1 MSRSGSSGVMK
12 TMEREFELWLVR
24 RMRAGDTA
32 AFDEVHSEFNARLYN
47 FLRRLSRSADVAED
61 LLEETWLRF
70 VSSGATL
77 ASETRL
83 APWLFTV
90 ARNLY
95 LSYCRSRGREQSY
108 TSDVLLWPDE
118 RSPSPLEAAM
128 SNELQGGIEAALA
141 ALPTTYREALLL
153 VGIERMRPAE
163 AAAVCGIAPDA
174 FRQRLS
180 RARALISRELKAS
193 GLLEPIQEPSC
204 DRRYDRRSSI

>member
-1 MSRSGSSGVMK
+1 MK
-12 TMEREFELWLVR
+12 AMEREFEVWLVN

-32 AFDEVHSEFNARLYN
+32 AFDHVYSAFNARLYN

-61 LLEETWLRF
+61 LLEEMWLRF

-77 ASETRL
+77 DPDTRL

-95 LSYCRSRGREQSY
+95 VSYCRSRGREQSY
-108 TSDVLLWPDE
+108 TSEVLLWPDE
-118 RSPSPLEAAM
+118 RSPSPLQTAM
-128 SNELQGGIEAALA
+128 SNELEGGIEAALA
-141 ALPTTYREALLL
+141 ALPTKYREALLL
-153 VGIERMRPAE
+153 VGFERMRPAE

-180 RARALISRELKAS
+180 RARALISRELEES
-193 GLLEPIQEPSC
+193 GLLKHTKERSYE
-204 DRRYDRRSSI
+204 RRSAI

>member
-1 MSRSGSSGVMK
+1 MK

-118 RSPSPLEAAM
+118 RSPSPLQAAM
-128 SNELQGGIEAALA
+128 SNELQGGIETALA
-141 ALPTTYREALLL
+141 RLPTKYREALLL

>member
-1 MSRSGSSGVMK
+1 MK
-12 TMEREFELWLVR
+12 AMEREFELWLVR

-32 AFDEVHSEFNARLYN
+32 AFDDVYSDFNAHLYN

-77 ASETRL
+77 DPDTRL

-95 LSYCRSRGREQSY
+95 VSYCRSRGRERSY

-118 RSPSPLEAAM
+118 RSPSPLETAM

-141 ALPTTYREALLL
+141 ALPAKYREALLL
-153 VGIERMRPAE
+153 VGIECMRPAE

-180 RARALISRELKAS
+180 RARALISRELKES
-193 GLLEPIQEPSC
+193 GLLEHTEERS
-204 DRRYDRRSSI
+204 YDRRSAI

>member
-1 MSRSGSSGVMK
+1 MN
-12 TMEREFELWLVR
+12 TMECARDPALVDR
-24 RMRAGDTA
+24 LKCGDES
-32 AFDEVHSEFNARLYN
+32 AFDEIFETLNPRLLAFLERMARQ
-47 FLRRLSRSADVAED
+47 RSVAED

-118 RSPSPLEAAM
+118 RSPSPLQAAM
-128 SNELQGGIEAALA
+128 SNELQGGIETALA
-141 ALPTTYREALLL
+141 RLPTKYREALLL

>member
-1 MSRSGSSGVMK
+1 MK
-12 TMEREFELWLVR
+12 AMEREFELWLVR
-24 RMRAGDTA
+24 RMRAGDAA
-32 AFDEVHSEFNARLYN
+32 AFDDVYSDFNARLYN

-70 VSSGATL
+70 VSRGATL
-77 ASETRL
+77 DPDTRL

-95 LSYCRSRGREQSY
+95 VSYCRSRGREQSY
-108 TSDVLLWPDE
+108 TSDTLLWPDE
-118 RSPSPLEAAM
+118 RSPSPLETAM

-141 ALPTTYREALLL
+141 ALPTRYREALLL

-180 RARALISRELKAS
+180 RARALISRELKES
-193 GLLEPIQEPSC
+193 GLLEHTEERI
-204 DRRYDRRSSI
+204 YDRRPAI

>member
-1 MSRSGSSGVMK
+1 MK
-12 TMEREFELWLVR
+12 AMEREFELWLVR

-32 AFDEVHSEFNARLYN
+32 AFDDVYGDFNARLYN

-77 ASETRL
+77 DPDTRL

-95 LSYCRSRGREQSY
+95 VSYCRSRGREQSY

-118 RSPSPLEAAM
+118 RSPSPLETAM

-141 ALPTTYREALLL
+141 ALPAKYREALLL
-153 VGIERMRPAE
+153 VGIECMRPAE

-180 RARALISRELKAS
+180 RARALISRELKES
-193 GLLEPIQEPSC
+193 GLLEHTEERS
-204 DRRYDRRSSI
+204 YDRRSAI

>member
-1 MSRSGSSGVMK
+1 
-12 TMEREFELWLVR
+12 MEREFELWLVR

-32 AFDEVHSEFNARLYN
+32 AFDEVYSDLNARLYN
-47 FLRRLSRSADVAED
+47 FLRRLSRRADVAED

-70 VSSGATL
+70 VSSVATL
-77 ASETRL
+77 DPDTRL

-95 LSYCRSRGREQSY
+95 VSYCRSRGHEQPY

-118 RSPSPLEAAM
+118 SLPSPLETAM
-128 SNELQGGIEAALA
+128 SNELHGGIEAALA
-141 ALPTTYREALLL
+141 ALPTKYREALLL
-153 VGIERMRPAE
+153 VGVEHMRPAE

-180 RARALISRELKAS
+180 RARALISRELEGS
-193 GLLEPIQEPSC
+193 GLLEHAEERS
-204 DRRYDRRSSI
+204 YARRSAI

>member
-1 MSRSGSSGVMK
+1 MK
-12 TMEREFELWLVR
+12 AMEREFELWLVR

-32 AFDEVHSEFNARLYN
+32 AFDDVYSDFNAPLYN

-77 ASETRL
+77 DPDTRL

-95 LSYCRSRGREQSY
+95 VSYCRSRGREQSY

-118 RSPSPLEAAM
+118 SDPFASFPLPNLSQPLRSL
-128 SNELQGGIEAALA
+128 
-141 ALPTTYREALLL
+141 
-153 VGIERMRPAE
+153 RM
-163 AAAVCGIAPDA
+163 
-174 FRQRLS
+174 
-180 RARALISRELKAS
+180 
-193 GLLEPIQEPSC
+193 
-204 DRRYDRRSSI
+204 

>member
-1 MSRSGSSGVMK
+1 MK
-12 TMEREFELWLVR
+12 AMERQFELSLVR

-32 AFDEVHSEFNARLYN
+32 AFDDVYSEFNARLYN
-47 FLRRLSRSADVAED
+47 FLRRVSRSPDVAED

-77 ASETRL
+77 DPDTRL
-83 APWLFTV
+83 APWLFTI

-95 LSYCRSRGREQSY
+95 VSYCRSRGREQSY

-118 RSPSPLEAAM
+118 RSPSPLQTAM

-141 ALPTTYREALLL
+141 ALPTKYRESLLL

-163 AAAVCGIAPDA
+163 AAAVCGIAPEA

-180 RARALISRELKAS
+180 RARALISRELKES
-193 GLLEPIQEPSC
+193 GLLEHTEERS
-204 DRRYDRRSSI
+204 YDRRSAI